1 MLYFSKHH
9 LIWKS
14 LIALIPCLM
23 YTDDCEWSAWE
34 YGKCSASCGTGTQE
48 IRRSYRSIHGERCG
62 VADQVKARP
71 CKNPNCSGISPL
83 MISGSFQNWLSKW
96 IVVNQNCILFLML
109 VIYSKLWMESMD
121 SWYML
126 QNMWKG
132 SKNKLQNKNHAWKGW
147 RKMHRRNNETAR
159 L

>member
-62 VADQVKARP
+62 VADQVEARP
-71 CKNPNCSGISPL
+71 CKYPDCPGISPL
-83 MISGSFQNWLSKW
+83 MILVSFQNLNIGQLKLPMIFNADHLQST
-96 IVVNQNCILFLML
+96 VNGVHGRCL
-109 VIYSKLWMESMD
+109 VYAPKHVE
-121 SWYML
+121 
-126 QNMWKG
+126 KV
-132 SKNKLQNKNHAWKGW
+132 
-147 RKMHRRNNETAR
+147 
-159 L
+159 